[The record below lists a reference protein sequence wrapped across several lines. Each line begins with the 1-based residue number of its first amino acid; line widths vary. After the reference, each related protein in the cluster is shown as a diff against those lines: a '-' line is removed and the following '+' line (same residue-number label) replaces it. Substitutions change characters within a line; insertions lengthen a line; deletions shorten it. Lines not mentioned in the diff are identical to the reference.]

1 MECLFCRIAAGEIP
15 AKKAY
20 EDDEFLVFH
29 DIAPRAPVHLLMIPK
44 QHIASLMEAQA
55 EHAPVLGRMMARAGA
70 LAKENGSPE
79 GFRLIVNN
87 GRVGRQEVYH
97 LHMHLMGGPSP
108 LGASATF

>member
-1 MECLFCRIAAGEIP
+1 MDCLFCRIAAGEIP

-20 EDDEFLVFH
+20 EDEEFLVFH

-44 QHIASLMEAQA
+44 RHIASLMEAQA
-55 EHAPVLGRMMARAGA
+55 EHAPVLGRMMARAGT
-70 LAKENGSPE
+70 LAKENGSPD

-97 LHMHLMGGPSP
+97 LHMHLMGGPYP
-108 LGASATF
+108 LGAS